1 NCDFSNLECF
11 GASFHRVHFKQCKL
25 TGTNFAESYFRDC
38 TFEDCVANF
47 ASFSNTN
54 LGTMLFRQCQLN
66 DSEFYEMDWKHL
78 TLQENQLNNSNWFHT
93 KLATLDFRTNQFQKI
108 ALSFE
113 HLRGLTVDQEQAL
126 VIAAGLGLVI
136 D

>member
-1 NCDFSNLECF
+1 
-11 GASFHRVHFKQCKL
+11 
-25 TGTNFAESYFRDC
+25 
-38 TFEDCVANF
+38 
-47 ASFSNTN
+47 
-54 LGTMLFRQCQLN
+54 MLFRKGKLN

-78 TLQENQLNNSNWFHT
+78 SLQENQLNNSNWFHT

-113 HLRGLTVDQEQAL
+113 QLRGLTVDQEQAL
-126 VIAAGLGLVI
+126 VIAAGLGLAI

>member
-1 NCDFSNLECF
+1 MKKKIVLPLPPLLSALEPQDFYLEEELLFEGAFFEGDDYSYDACKNLILKQCHFKKVTMQKTRLSQWECQNVLFENCDFSNLECF

-54 LGTMLFRQCQLN
+54 LRTMLFRQ
-66 DSEFYEMDWKHL
+66 
-78 TLQENQLNNSNWFHT
+78 
-93 KLATLDFRTNQFQKI
+93 
-108 ALSFE
+108 
-113 HLRGLTVDQEQAL
+113 
-126 VIAAGLGLVI
+126 
-136 D
+136 

>member
-1 NCDFSNLECF
+1 
-11 GASFHRVHFKQCKL
+11 
-25 TGTNFAESYFRDC
+25 
-38 TFEDCVANF
+38 
-47 ASFSNTN
+47 
-54 LGTMLFRQCQLN
+54 
-66 DSEFYEMDWKHL
+66 MDWKHL

-93 KLATLDFRTNQFQKI
+93 KLATLVTGQSISKI

-113 HLRGLTVDQEQAL
+113 QLRGLTVDQEQAL